1 MPSPVCIELRVSII
15 NEVQAGATRRAVAER
30 DGRADGHFVYAV
42 RSTGVYCRPSCPSR
56 AALPENVGFHA
67 SPEAAEAA
75 GFPWAVHNIFDGLGI
90 MDEATRR
97 LDPAVAAALG
107 LKAGP

>member
-1 MPSPVCIELRVSII
+1 IYGIPAGDILLGEFGALKSDARYTASDAPDRARYLRDM
-15 NEVQAGATRRAVAER
+15 R
-30 DGRADGHFVYAV
+30 
-42 RSTGVYCRPSCPSR
+42 
-56 AALPENVGFHA
+56 
-67 SPEAAEAA
+67 EAAEAA